1 MDINMFIELIGTIG
15 FPIVCVLALGIFV
28 YKLWQ
33 QSVEREKTLMTEIA
47 ENRLVNEK
55 AIETIAHYADRLD
68 VIQTDISEIK
78 NDIVIITTKIDN

>member
-1 MDINMFIELIGTIG
+1 MDVNMFVELIGMLG

-33 QSVEREKTLMTEIA
+33 QSVEREKTLMAEIA

-55 AIETIAHYADRLD
+55 AIETIAHYADKLD
-68 VIQTDISEIK
+68 TIQKDIGEIK

>member
-15 FPIVCVLALGIFV
+15 FPIACVLALGIFV

-33 QSVEREKTLMTEIA
+33 QSVQREQTLMTEIA

-68 VIQTDISEIK
+68 AIQADIGEIK

>member
-1 MDINMFIELIGTIG
+1 MDVNMFIELIGTIG
-15 FPIVCVLALGIFV
+15 FPIACVLALGIFV

-33 QSVEREKTLMTEIA
+33 QSVEREKTLMAEIA

-55 AIETIAHYADRLD
+55 AIETIAHYADKLD
-68 VIQTDISEIK
+68 TIQKDIGEIK

>member
-1 MDINMFIELIGTIG
+1 MDISLFIELIGTIG
-15 FPIVCVLALGIFV
+15 FPIACVLALGLFV

-55 AIETIAHYADRLD
+55 AIETIAHYANRLD
-68 VIQTDISEIK
+68 AIQQDIGEIK